1 VGRHENRTIL
11 VVDDDQDIRDTLT
24 ELLEDEG
31 YTIVRASHGREALAA
46 LQAEPRPSLILLDL
60 MMPVMDGW
68 QFRAEQRK
76 NPEIAG
82 IPVVVISA
90 TGKDDKVAALGAAQL
105 LRKPIRLEELLD
117 AVQRHAQ

>member
-1 VGRHENRTIL
+1 
-11 VVDDDQDIRDTLT
+11 
-24 ELLEDEG
+24 
-31 YTIVRASHGREALAA
+31 
-46 LQAEPRPSLILLDL
+46 
-60 MMPVMDGW
+60 MDGW

-90 TGKDDKVAALGAAQL
+90 TGKDDKIAALGAAQL

-117 AVQRHAQ
+117 AVQRHVQ